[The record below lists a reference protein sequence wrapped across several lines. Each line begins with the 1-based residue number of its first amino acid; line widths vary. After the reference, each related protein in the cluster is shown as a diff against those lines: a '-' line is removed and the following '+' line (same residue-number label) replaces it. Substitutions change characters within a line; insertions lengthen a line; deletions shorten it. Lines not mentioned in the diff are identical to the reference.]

1 MVPQARPMDTPV
13 QPKRDRVTVEL
24 TAQDRE
30 LLAAQRAA
38 IGLDETQVTDGKLIL
53 GVYRRF
59 AGQVARP
66 TRR

>member
-1 MVPQARPMDTPV
+1 MVPQAPPMETPV

-30 LLAAQRAA
+30 LLAQQRAA